1 MYMEININNKK
12 FIIVLA
18 LFSFL
23 NEINADLNESL
34 KNNFVTPL
42 TATTNLKAP
51 KRDNVLELVNEFNIS
66 YNNIVILENKRL
78 LKLPDNIAMDRE
90 LNIKNDRVLS
100 LGKEEY
106 IQITEKDGSNKLFQG
121 DFLIKFNN
129 LPDFELFAFN
139 NNIIFV
145 SDLSDI
151 QRGVFKTDNLFN
163 LEEVLTNLLK
173 DPNIINIELNTIDPD
188 IRIR

>member
-1 MYMEININNKK
+1 MA
-12 FIIVLA
+12 V
-18 LFSFL
+18 
-23 NEINADLNESL
+23 
-34 KNNFVTPL
+34 KNYF
-42 TATTNLKAP
+42 KG
-51 KRDNVLELVNEFNIS
+51 IS
-66 YNNIVILENKRL
+66 
-78 LKLPDNIAMDRE
+78 
-90 LNIKNDRVLS
+90 
-100 LGKEEY
+100 
-106 IQITEKDGSNKLFQG
+106 
-121 DFLIKFNN
+121 LIKFNN

>member
-1 MYMEININNKK
+1 MEININNKK

-34 KNNFVTPL
+34 KNNFVRPL
-42 TATTNLKAP
+42 TATTNLNAP
-51 KRDNVLELVNEFNIS
+51 KRNDVLELVNEFNIS
-66 YNNIVILENKRL
+66 YDNIVILEKNRL
-78 LKLPDNIAMDRE
+78 VKLPDNIAMDKE
-90 LNIKNDRVLS
+90 LTNKNNRVLL
-100 LGKEEY
+100 LGKKEY
-106 IQITEKDGSNKLFQG
+106 IQITEKDGSKKLFQG
-121 DFLIKFNN
+121 YFLIKFEN
-129 LPDFELFAFN
+129 LPDFEVFAFN

-151 QRGVFKTDNLFN
+151 KRGVFKIDNLFN

-188 IRIR
+188 IKIR

>member
-1 MYMEININNKK
+1 MEINSNNKK
-12 FIIVLA
+12 FIIVLV

-23 NEINADLNESL
+23 SEINADLNESL

-42 TATTNLKAP
+42 TAITNDKAF
-51 KRDNVLELVNEFNIS
+51 KRNRALELVAELNIS
-66 YNNIVILENKRL
+66 YDSIVILEKNRL

-90 LNIKNDRVLS
+90 LANKNDRVLL
-100 LGKEEY
+100 LGKKEY
-106 IQITEKDGSNKLFQG
+106 IQITEKDGSKKLFQG

-129 LPDFELFAFN
+129 LPDFEVFAFN

-163 LEEVLTNLLK
+163 LEEVLTNLLE
-173 DPNIINIELNTIDPD
+173 DPNIINIELNTIDPNTK
-188 IRIR
+188 IR

>member
-1 MYMEININNKK
+1 MEININNKK

-42 TATTNLKAP
+42 TATTKLKAS

-78 LKLPDNIAMDRE
+78 LKLPDNIAMDRK

-100 LGKEEY
+100 LGKKEY
-106 IQITEKDGSNKLFQG
+106 IQITEKDGSKKLFQG
-121 DFLIKFNN
+121 NFLIKFNN